1 MVESKLDPTVG
12 QTIQQMKK
20 GVRSEIGSETWSSGR
35 IEVSVVFCV
44 LFVCVFFAVS
54 RSCLEQM
61 KVLEE
66 RLMYLF
72 IVFCKELLCVSI
84 PFWLKDFHLCVYI
97 FRFPPLPHPCSR
109 FSINIASKGRS
120 RCFTQFLSYC
130 CSEVCFIYKAFVL
143 LVLYSAL
150 HFKAE

>member
-44 LFVCVFFAVS
+44 LFVCVSFAVS
-54 RSCLEQM
+54 RSCLKQM

-97 FRFPPLPHPCSR
+97 FRFPPSL
-109 FSINIASKGRS
+109 
-120 RCFTQFLSYC
+120 T
-130 CSEVCFIYKAFVL
+130 
-143 LVLYSAL
+143 
-150 HFKAE
+150 